1 VSSVSS
7 VHLAGWAASAKAT
20 QGASGGTTDVV
31 LDRDIDGVTA
41 LDFTD
46 DSVV

>member
-1 VSSVSS
+1 VSGVSS
-7 VHLAGWAASAKAT
+7 VHLAGWAASVKAT
-20 QGASGGTTDVV
+20 QGASGDMTGVV
-31 LDRDIDGVTA
+31 LDREIDGVTA